1 MFNNQ
6 YLPYQNSYMPNIQQ
20 PQISMQSQG
29 GIQYVNGFESAKA
42 YQIMPNTS
50 VLLMDSSMD
59 RFYVKKADASGFSTV
74 DAYDFVKAQD
84 KPIVND
90 YVSRAEFDE
99 LKQELLKYEDILK
112 SLSQE
117 DNMGN
122 SLLNGGGNSNNI
134 VNQFNQFQ
142 KQLGNQ
148 DPKMLVMNLLNS
160 GKMTQEQYKQLQMQA
175 KQLEPLLKGFMKQS
189 GILLNQK

>member
-84 KPIVND
+84 KPVVND

-112 SLSQE
+112 SLS
-117 DNMGN
+117 
-122 SLLNGGGNSNNI
+122 
-134 VNQFNQFQ
+134 
-142 KQLGNQ
+142 
-148 DPKMLVMNLLNS
+148 
-160 GKMTQEQYKQLQMQA
+160 
-175 KQLEPLLKGFMKQS
+175 
-189 GILLNQK
+189 